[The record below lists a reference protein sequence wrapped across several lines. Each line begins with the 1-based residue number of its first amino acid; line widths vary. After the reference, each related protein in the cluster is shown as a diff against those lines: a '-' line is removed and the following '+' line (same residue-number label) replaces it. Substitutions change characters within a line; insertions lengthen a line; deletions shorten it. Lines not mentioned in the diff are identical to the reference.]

1 MNKILTVICTGLFVI
16 SCQKT
21 TTSFTDS
28 FSQKQVCNLAEMMEY
43 PADSIGHADF
53 IFSHE
58 DFILLSEPKSDYLLS
73 LYNIKTK
80 AFNRFLTKGNGPYDL
95 LDVQQINLYKDDS
108 SFFVKSTFGENLY
121 VYKFD
126 NPYSNDDLR
135 KIKIKTNTTSIFFDE
150 NNIIYSQYG
159 KKRFA
164 IYNTQNEFL
173 REFGDSIN
181 IDNCTQEL
189 VSHIIQGLCLG
200 NTKLQRYVWASVYG
214 DIFEIYDYKNI
225 NQIKT
230 IASVKSVLPIVTISQ
245 NQPIFSTDTKLGIV
259 SLTATDAYIYMLY
272 NENII
277 KNFESQKDDILLCNK
292 ILIFDWDGNP
302 HKILK
307 LNRKIRSI
315 SYNRKYDRIYCIGY
329 DDNNDGKIF
338 FINVDE

>member
-1 MNKILTVICTGLFVI
+1 MNKIFTVICIGLFVV

-21 TTSFTDS
+21 STSFVDY
-28 FSQKQVCNLAEMMEY
+28 FSQIQDCNLTEMMEY

-58 DFILLSEPKSDYLLS
+58 DFILLSEPKLDYLLS
-73 LYNIKTK
+73 SYNIKTK
-80 AFNRFLTKGNGPYDL
+80 EFNRFLTKGNGPYDL

-108 SFFVKSTFGENLY
+108 LFFVKSTFGENLY

-126 NPYSNDDLR
+126 SPYSSDDLK
-135 KIKIKTNTTSIFFDE
+135 KIPIKKNTISIFFDE
-150 NNIIYSQYG
+150 NNIVSSQYG

-164 IYNTQNEFL
+164 IYDTQNEFL
-173 REFGDSIN
+173 SEFGDSIS
-181 IDNCTQEL
+181 IDNCSQEL

-200 NTKLQRYVWASVYG
+200 NAKSRRYVWASVYG

-230 IASVKSVLPIVTISQ
+230 IASVKSVMPIVTISQ
-245 NQPIFSTDTKLGIV
+245 DQPVFSADTKLGIV
-259 SLTATDAYIYMLY
+259 SLTATDNYIYMLY

-277 KNFESQKDDILLCNK
+277 KDIESQNDDILLCNK

-302 HKILK
+302 HKMLK
-307 LNRKIRSI
+307 LNKKIRSI
-315 SYNRKYDRIYCIGY
+315 SYNRKYNRIYCIGY
-329 DDNNDGKIF
+329 SDNSDGKIF
-338 FINVDE
+338 FIDANE